1 LLGQFS
7 PHRIR
12 QRLQIATG
20 DLVLILP
27 IEPADTTAALAAMLQ
42 HRSARSISGRIQ
54 LLLKS
59 GADPNQSSARGETAL
74 MASALD
80 RLFDEHLAKAGANIN
95 AQNSVGTTALMI
107 LAAKSSPDEI

>member
-1 LLGQFS
+1 
-7 PHRIR
+7 
-12 QRLQIATG
+12 
-20 DLVLILP
+20 
-27 IEPADTTAALAAMLQ
+27 
-42 HRSARSISGRIQ
+42 
-54 LLLKS
+54 
-59 GADPNQSSARGETAL
+59 